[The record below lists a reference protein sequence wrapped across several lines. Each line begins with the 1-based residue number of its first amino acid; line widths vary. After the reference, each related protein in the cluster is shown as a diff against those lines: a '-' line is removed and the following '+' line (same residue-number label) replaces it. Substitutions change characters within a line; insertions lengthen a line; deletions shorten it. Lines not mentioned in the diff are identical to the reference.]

1 NGYARIFGPINA
13 GLKVNPV
20 YATAVY
26 AFDGKKYVSESGTT
40 FSHGAD
46 RHMGLKAYRSG
57 NYALA
62 EKYYLDAYRMHKN
75 PELSDASNLAL
86 TWLKLGKA
94 TEARALLEKHLVE
107 DDPSAQVAAAHF
119 NLGLIEQQ
127 LGNLGE
133 ALRHYER
140 A

>member
-1 NGYARIFGPINA
+1 LTR
-13 GLKVNPV
+13 
-20 YATAVY
+20 
-26 AFDGKKYVSESGTT
+26 
-40 FSHGAD
+40 
-46 RHMGLKAYRSG
+46 
-57 NYALA
+57 LA
-62 EKYYLDAYRMHKN
+62 EKYYLDAYRMHKD

-107 DDPSAQVAAAHF
+107 DDPTAQVAAAHF

-140 A
+140 ANEIEPTAARRNKIDAVMNLRRPQGSAQ

>member
-1 NGYARIFGPINA
+1 
-13 GLKVNPV
+13 
-20 YATAVY
+20 
-26 AFDGKKYVSESGTT
+26 
-40 FSHGAD
+40 
-46 RHMGLKAYRSG
+46 
-57 NYALA
+57 
-62 EKYYLDAYRMHKN
+62 MHKD

-107 DDPSAQVAAAHF
+107 NDPTAQVAAAHF

-133 ALRHYER
+133 ACATTNAPTRSNR
-140 A
+140 RQRGATRSTRS

>member
-1 NGYARIFGPINA
+1 MTR
-13 GLKVNPV
+13 
-20 YATAVY
+20 
-26 AFDGKKYVSESGTT
+26 
-40 FSHGAD
+40 
-46 RHMGLKAYRSG
+46 
-57 NYALA
+57 LA
-62 EKYYLDAYRMHKN
+62 EKYYLDAYRMHKD

-140 A
+140 ANEIESTAARRNKIDAVMNPRRPQGSAQ